1 MKLHF
6 PFLLWDHPKIY
17 PIPIEVGGYVYDM
30 EVSSRDDLSECAWKC
45 RNVDVYS
52 QAKKVGARIAMR
64 VESLLLAAL
73 LQLVQVGI
81 KSGLN
86 KLGPEVPSE
95 YVIPQ
100 VVPPPSCFC
109 DCHCHTDHLVFD
121 SRLLPVICIQVVVL
135 LIGFLNYC
143 SRPPLAV
150 SPSPRRRGHGVI
162 TEGISGPSSRCVLQ
176 WRHLLARK
184 IAALAFPRQQVD
196 DLHSRW
202 WPLLRGPLRHRQWR
216 PKPGQVERG
225 GLPVVV

>member
-1 MKLHF
+1 MVGMVGVAC
-6 PFLLWDHPKIY
+6 IY
-17 PIPIEVGGYVYDM
+17 LEVR
-30 EVSSRDDLSECAWKC
+30 SRDDLSECAWKC

-52 QAKKVGARIAMR
+52 QAKKVGSRIAMR

-100 VVPPPSCFC
+100 VVPSPPCFC
-109 DCHCHTDHLVFD
+109 DCHCHTDHWIVD
-121 SRLLPVICIQVVVL
+121 SRLLTVICIQVFVL
-135 LIGFLNYC
+135 VIWFLNYC
-143 SRPPLAV
+143 SRTPLAV

-162 TEGISGPSSRCVLQ
+162 TEGISRPSGCVL
-176 WRHLLARK
+176 ARE

-202 WPLLRGPLRHRQWR
+202 
-216 PKPGQVERG
+216 
-225 GLPVVV
+225 